1 MFKNI
6 NRIVRVMVTSDLI
19 MYSGWGLITPILA
32 VYILDEIK
40 GGNVEVAGIAVG
52 IYWAVKAVVQVPLA
66 HFLDKNH
73 GEKDDYYSLIGGTI
87 LTSLTPIGFI
97 FSTLPWHIY
106 FFQVLHAIG
115 MAMVVPSWA
124 GIYTRHIQKRR
135 EAFCW
140 GLDSS
145 AISIALG
152 FGGIAGGIL
161 AKMFGFTPI
170 FIAVSLTG
178 FASVF
183 LLLMLGSKD
192 ILPKERIYP
201 IPKP

>member
-1 MFKNI
+1 MFKGI
-6 NRIVRVMVTSDLI
+6 NRIIKIMVTSDMIL
-19 MYSGWGLITPILA
+19 YSGWGLITPILA
-32 VYILDEIK
+32 VYILEKIQ

-66 HFLDKNH
+66 HYLDKNH
-73 GEKDDYYSLIGGTI
+73 GEKDDYYSLVAGIF

-97 FSTLPWHIY
+97 FAFLPWHIY
-106 FFQVLHAIG
+106 VLQAIHAIG

-124 GIYTRHIQKRR
+124 GIYTRHIQKKR

-145 AISIALG
+145 AISIGLG
-152 FGGIAGGIL
+152 VGGIAGGII
-161 AKMFGFTPI
+161 AKSFGFTPL
-170 FIAVSLTG
+170 FIAVSLMG
-178 FASVF
+178 MVSAIV
-183 LLLMLGSKD
+183 LLLIGSKD